1 MLGMDVLSTIRAELA
16 TPYQSKAR
24 ADFAFVKIGSCD
36 LLALWFQL
44 ERVSS
49 SGSGA
54 ENDSFA
60 IDVKRI
66 YGFSLRN
73 QGGKKIVMALIE
85 WQVFP

>member
-1 MLGMDVLSTIRAELA
+1 MLGRDVLSTIRAELA
-16 TPYQSKAR
+16 TPSQSQAR
-24 ADFAFVKIGSCD
+24 ADFAFVKIR

-66 YGFSLRN
+66 YGFSLGN